1 VVAKVQ
7 SLFKELRFCKL
18 QIRPKKKK
26 KSSLCKSPGARK
38 WPTGEAEIC
47 PRYWVTGE
55 QATRGDGAEK
65 QAEARHAAGRHHTKG

>member
-1 VVAKVQ
+1 VW
-7 SLFKELRFCKL
+7 
-18 QIRPKKKK
+18 PKRKKNK
-26 KSSLCKSPGARK
+26 RKSSLCKSPGARK

-65 QAEARHAAGRHHTKG
+65 QAEARHAAGRQGCVHTLTLNKRK